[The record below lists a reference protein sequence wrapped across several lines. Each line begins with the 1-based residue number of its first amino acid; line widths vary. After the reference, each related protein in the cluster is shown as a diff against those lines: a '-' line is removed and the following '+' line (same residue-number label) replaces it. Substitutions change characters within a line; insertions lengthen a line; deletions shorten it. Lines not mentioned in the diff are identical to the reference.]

1 MSEPIFLHLEIIDGK
16 KHVFDQHGREIE
28 GLISITSESCVN
40 SIDTLTLKVEEM
52 RDGNT
57 RVISGGHQ

>member
-16 KHVFDQHGREIE
+16 KHIFDQHGRELA

-40 SIDTLTLKVEEM
+40 SIDTLTLKIEEM
-52 RDGNT
+52 RDSEAPI
-57 RVISGGHQ
+57 ISGGHQ

>member
-1 MSEPIFLHLEIIDGK
+1 MREPIFLHLEIIDGK

-40 SIDTLTLKVEEM
+40 YIDTLTLKIEEM
-52 RDGNT
+52 RDSEAP
-57 RVISGGHQ
+57 VISGGHQ